1 MKIKFF
7 KSLRED
13 NKIGEEETFLRE
25 VNAPVIPCLG
35 ELVLFDG
42 FLEGWRVTDVCS
54 VYGDEELHFEI
65 LLFEEQ

>member
-7 KSLRED
+7 KSLEED
-13 NKIGEEETFLRE
+13 NKLGERETFLRE
-25 VNAPVIPCLG
+25 VSSSVVPCLG

-42 FLEGWRVTDVCS
+42 SLEGWRVIDVCS
-54 VYGDEELHFEI
+54 VYGDEDVYFEI